1 MPHQQFQDCID
12 QCNACAVACEH
23 CAASC
28 LSESNV
34 QEMAECIR
42 LDLDC
47 AAICRLAS
55 AYMARGSRFAK
66 DLCGLCATACEACG
80 AECERHSPA
89 HCQEC
94 AQACR
99 RCAQACRA
107 IA

>member
-1 MPHQQFQDCID
+1 MPHQTYQECID
-12 QCNACAVACEH
+12 QCNACAVACHH
-23 CAASC
+23 CAVSC

-34 QEMAECIR
+34 KEMAECIR

-47 AAICRLAS
+47 AAICQLAS

-66 DLCGLCATACEACG
+66 EICGLCATICEACG
-80 AECERHSPA
+80 AECERHSA
-89 HCQEC
+89 QHCKDC

-107 IA
+107 MA